1 MKETVCVD
9 LSDDFR
15 GQFKIY
21 GSEPSLLPFVHS
33 GLLARDMILKNSD
46 RIVELC
52 EAMSKTMEV
61 GLTERAAEHVRKVRD
76 DSPVS
81 SPSLR
86 LPFDLKRF
94 QRRCMHALDGVEGS
108 MLVCSCG
115 TGKAQPLYSKVLTES
130 GFKAMGDIR
139 IGDKVVTRRGTLA
152 PVTGVF
158 SQGKKR
164 VYRVHLA
171 DGRHAD
177 CCIDHLWTTVQRRSG
192 ADVFVT
198 KSLGD
203 MIDAGLKYKCGSY
216 KFKVP
221 LIVPRAS
228 LDADLPIDSYVL
240 GVLIGDGALGGSSL
254 YVSSVEDDIVEGIAA
269 RLGPEYSVAK
279 TKSAN
284 CSWSI
289 KYLPDYHGNPALSSI
304 RALGLDV
311 KSTEKFIPGIYM
323 GASAQQRLDLLRG
336 LFDTDGHVGKNGSLV
351 YFTSSEQLRDDVVS
365 LCRGL
370 GMTARFSVDHSAG
383 CNPNFCIY
391 IGSHIRPFSSKK
403 HTARFDGHVR
413 NSNRSRIR
421 QYTSISIVGIED
433 LGFDAEMQ
441 CLMVDD
447 PEHLYITDDYIVTHN
462 TAMGTA
468 LAVREFDR
476 GNVDKIVVFCP
487 APLVKQWV
495 PWLEKATTLTVG
507 TVNRNAK
514 PPKRQAWYNTDR
526 SDIWVIN
533 YDRTNTKDWQF
544 MERALRG
551 KRLFFVYDEVQRLK
565 SRARPRHQKFK
576 ALEKS
581 LDIRFKCGL
590 TATPLE
596 RSPEDYYNEWRI
608 LDASIYGTVK
618 DFERCFTYN
627 NGERDMW
634 RRYLG
639 FQNLDFMGLLSAPQ
653 VFVAEKTNP
662 EIAAEFPKRQEIVID
677 LELSPP
683 ERALYDEIAE
693 YGSEVS
699 EFDRLNGTE
708 SKQRALFMLMLQRVC
723 RMPEVL
729 LEEGIYEY
737 SGENPFYFE
746 QLRRIREI
754 VMRHADD
761 LAGSKNSEKLKAT
774 EELVEQIVGG
784 GEKMIVFAQ
793 HTHNC
798 LIPLSEHLSGYR
810 PLMYMGGQTDAQRG
824 VIERSFREGENYNLM
839 LMSDAGREGI
849 DLPEGRYL
857 LHYDTPPLHSR
868 YQQRSDRIHR
878 ISSKHDCVT
887 IYRFVTRGTI
897 EERIEETMAG
907 RKALAQEM
915 GIGEYEAAGEN
926 DMMND
931 MAYILG
937 F

>member
-61 GLTERAAEHVRKVRD
+61 GLTERAAKHVRKVRD

-115 TGKAQPLYSKVLTES
+115 TGK
-130 GFKAMGDIR
+130 
-139 IGDKVVTRRGTLA
+139 
-152 PVTGVF
+152 
-158 SQGKKR
+158 
-164 VYRVHLA
+164 
-171 DGRHAD
+171 
-177 CCIDHLWTTVQRRSG
+177 
-192 ADVFVT
+192 
-198 KSLGD
+198 
-203 MIDAGLKYKCGSY
+203 
-216 KFKVP
+216 
-221 LIVPRAS
+221 
-228 LDADLPIDSYVL
+228 
-240 GVLIGDGALGGSSL
+240 
-254 YVSSVEDDIVEGIAA
+254 
-269 RLGPEYSVAK
+269 
-279 TKSAN
+279 
-284 CSWSI
+284 
-289 KYLPDYHGNPALSSI
+289 
-304 RALGLDV
+304 
-311 KSTEKFIPGIYM
+311 
-323 GASAQQRLDLLRG
+323 
-336 LFDTDGHVGKNGSLV
+336 
-351 YFTSSEQLRDDVVS
+351 
-365 LCRGL
+365 
-370 GMTARFSVDHSAG
+370 
-383 CNPNFCIY
+383 
-391 IGSHIRPFSSKK
+391 
-403 HTARFDGHVR
+403 
-413 NSNRSRIR
+413 
-421 QYTSISIVGIED
+421 
-433 LGFDAEMQ
+433 
-441 CLMVDD
+441 
-447 PEHLYITDDYIVTHN
+447 

-526 SDIWVIN
+526 SDIWVVN

-618 DFERCFTYN
+618 DFEKCFTYN

-824 VIERSFREGENYNLM
+824 VIERSFREGGNYNLM

-931 MAYILG
+931 MDYILG

>member
-94 QRRCMHALDGVEGS
+94 QRRSIRALDGVEGS

-115 TGKAQPLYSKVLTES
+115 TGK
-130 GFKAMGDIR
+130 
-139 IGDKVVTRRGTLA
+139 
-152 PVTGVF
+152 
-158 SQGKKR
+158 
-164 VYRVHLA
+164 
-171 DGRHAD
+171 
-177 CCIDHLWTTVQRRSG
+177 
-192 ADVFVT
+192 
-198 KSLGD
+198 
-203 MIDAGLKYKCGSY
+203 
-216 KFKVP
+216 
-221 LIVPRAS
+221 
-228 LDADLPIDSYVL
+228 
-240 GVLIGDGALGGSSL
+240 
-254 YVSSVEDDIVEGIAA
+254 
-269 RLGPEYSVAK
+269 
-279 TKSAN
+279 
-284 CSWSI
+284 
-289 KYLPDYHGNPALSSI
+289 
-304 RALGLDV
+304 
-311 KSTEKFIPGIYM
+311 
-323 GASAQQRLDLLRG
+323 
-336 LFDTDGHVGKNGSLV
+336 
-351 YFTSSEQLRDDVVS
+351 
-365 LCRGL
+365 
-370 GMTARFSVDHSAG
+370 
-383 CNPNFCIY
+383 
-391 IGSHIRPFSSKK
+391 
-403 HTARFDGHVR
+403 
-413 NSNRSRIR
+413 
-421 QYTSISIVGIED
+421 
-433 LGFDAEMQ
+433 
-441 CLMVDD
+441 
-447 PEHLYITDDYIVTHN
+447 

-514 PPKRQAWYNTDR
+514 PSKRQAWYNTDR

-608 LDASIYGTVK
+608 LEPSIYGTVR
-618 DFERCFTYN
+618 DFEHYFTYN

-634 RRYLG
+634 NRYLG
-639 FQNLDFMGLLSAPQ
+639 FQNLDVMGLLSAPQ

-824 VIERSFREGENYNLM
+824 VIERSFREGGSYNLM

-931 MAYILG
+931 MNYILG

>member
-115 TGKAQPLYSKVLTES
+115 TGK
-130 GFKAMGDIR
+130 
-139 IGDKVVTRRGTLA
+139 
-152 PVTGVF
+152 
-158 SQGKKR
+158 
-164 VYRVHLA
+164 
-171 DGRHAD
+171 
-177 CCIDHLWTTVQRRSG
+177 
-192 ADVFVT
+192 
-198 KSLGD
+198 
-203 MIDAGLKYKCGSY
+203 
-216 KFKVP
+216 
-221 LIVPRAS
+221 
-228 LDADLPIDSYVL
+228 
-240 GVLIGDGALGGSSL
+240 
-254 YVSSVEDDIVEGIAA
+254 
-269 RLGPEYSVAK
+269 
-279 TKSAN
+279 
-284 CSWSI
+284 
-289 KYLPDYHGNPALSSI
+289 
-304 RALGLDV
+304 
-311 KSTEKFIPGIYM
+311 
-323 GASAQQRLDLLRG
+323 
-336 LFDTDGHVGKNGSLV
+336 
-351 YFTSSEQLRDDVVS
+351 
-365 LCRGL
+365 
-370 GMTARFSVDHSAG
+370 
-383 CNPNFCIY
+383 
-391 IGSHIRPFSSKK
+391 
-403 HTARFDGHVR
+403 
-413 NSNRSRIR
+413 
-421 QYTSISIVGIED
+421 
-433 LGFDAEMQ
+433 
-441 CLMVDD
+441 
-447 PEHLYITDDYIVTHN
+447 

-526 SDIWVIN
+526 SDIWVVN

-618 DFERCFTYN
+618 DFEKCFTYN

-824 VIERSFREGENYNLM
+824 VIERSFREGGNYNLM

-931 MAYILG
+931 MDYILG